1 MLNGHVRGGQNPVKN
16 RGKESLVQAF
26 LPPKEFILQLSH
38 SGLPG
43 SSRSVEAVLV
53 RDGDSRCVLH
63 LLRPNFLQ
71 RRGFFN
77 SFESFDAAAL
87 TTKELGMATAD
98 ACCTCYAPTIYSVAA
113 SSTVSKASMI
123 SPILTSLKFS
133 RPTPHSLPLT
143 TSLESSLKRLREE
156 ILPV

>member
-53 RDGDSRCVLH
+53 RDGDSGCVLH
-63 LLRPNFLQ
+63 LPRPNYLQ

-87 TTKELGMATAD
+87 ATKKARDGDSRCVMQLLRPNSITA
-98 ACCTCYAPTIYSVAA
+98 
-113 SSTVSKASMI
+113 
-123 SPILTSLKFS
+123 LL
-133 RPTPHSLPLT
+133 L
-143 TSLESSLKRLREE
+143 LRQFRK
-156 ILPV
+156 LR

>member
-26 LPPKEFILQLSH
+26 LPPKEFILQFSH

-53 RDGDSRCVLH
+53 RDGDSRCVMH

-71 RRGFFN
+71 RRGFFD
-77 SFESFDAAAL
+77 SFESFDDVANLDVIEVFKAHAAL
-87 TTKELGMATAD
+87 IALDHFLG
-98 ACCTCYAPTIYSVAA
+98 V
-113 SSTVSKASMI
+113 
-123 SPILTSLKFS
+123 ILEA
-133 RPTPHSLPLT
+133 
-143 TSLESSLKRLREE
+143 LE
-156 ILPV
+156 